1 MAVLQ
6 FAQFASAVDAAFW
19 QALATKKLDVLK
31 LSEAPQDIHA
41 YYTTGRPL
49 ASDSDEQQAVVV
61 PARFCVPAQ
70 GLDNDDTRYWLYG
83 ELASV
88 FPPTRAYPLLLLIRQ
103 PFTFPVSGTL
113 VNTNTLEDF
122 KNIDK
127 NDLFQRLTIKVNL
140 LCDHLLLRNWS

>member
-70 GLDNDDTRYWLYG
+70 GLDNDDTRY
-83 ELASV
+83 
-88 FPPTRAYPLLLLIRQ
+88 
-103 PFTFPVSGTL
+103 
-113 VNTNTLEDF
+113 
-122 KNIDK
+122 
-127 NDLFQRLTIKVNL
+127 
-140 LCDHLLLRNWS
+140 

>member
-1 MAVLQ
+1 MSILLVSLSHPYTWSTPHTREMAVLQ

-61 PARFCVPAQ
+61 PARLCVPAQ
-70 GLDNDDTRYWLYG
+70 GLDNDDTRY
-83 ELASV
+83 
-88 FPPTRAYPLLLLIRQ
+88 
-103 PFTFPVSGTL
+103 
-113 VNTNTLEDF
+113 
-122 KNIDK
+122 
-127 NDLFQRLTIKVNL
+127 
-140 LCDHLLLRNWS
+140 